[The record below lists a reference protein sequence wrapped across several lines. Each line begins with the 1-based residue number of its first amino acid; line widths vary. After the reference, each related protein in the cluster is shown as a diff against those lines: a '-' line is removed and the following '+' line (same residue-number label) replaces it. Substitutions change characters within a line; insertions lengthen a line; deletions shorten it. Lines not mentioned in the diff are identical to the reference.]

1 MMTTSEFWLVAHKR
15 HRLIDNK
22 HVQADPNPFINV
34 SIMFRKLTFW

>member
-1 MMTTSEFWLVAHKR
+1 MITTSEFRLVAHKR

-34 SIMFRKLTFW
+34 SIMFRELTLW